1 MTSLAWADDQTLIST
16 GAGDAVIIW
25 RYTSAPLPLTPLPT
39 DPQLVSPQAQPVSAL
54 PQNIQSMHAELRLH
68 NQFPGSSSLALNEA
82 VAVSTTAIGPMTGSP
97 SNQGSSLALTW
108 PTPGQPVA
116 ACSALM
122 PQGLTSPAA
131 SKVLTMPHTAEQQLA
146 GLALMHSAEHA
157 AATSV
162 IVAAEHNV
170 VASTAMCG
178 DGHIAAGAV
187 RTSLLPYG
195 DCEPEN
201 SSHAVPTPWQLQVER
216 VIGYNGKAQNGC
228 IWLESSGQLVY
239 ATGCT
244 LILEDLETRHQ
255 R

>member
-1 MTSLAWADDQTLIST
+1 MTSLAWADDQILIST
-16 GAGDAVIIW
+16 GAGDAVIVW
-25 RYTSAPLPLTPLPT
+25 RCTSAPLPLTPLPT
-39 DPQLVSPQAQPVSAL
+39 DPQVVNPQAQPISTL
-54 PQNIQSMHAELRLH
+54 PQSMHAELRLH
-68 NQFPGSSSLALNEA
+68 NQSPGISSLNEA
-82 VAVSTTAIGPMTGSP
+82 VAVSTVAIGPMTGSP

-131 SKVLTMPHTAEQQLA
+131 SKVLAMPHTAEQQLA
-146 GLALMHSAEHA
+146 GLALMHSAQHA

-162 IVAAEHNV
+162 VVAAENNV
-170 VASTAMCG
+170 VASTAICG

-187 RTSLLPYG
+187 RTSLLVCG
-195 DCEPEN
+195 DGEPEN
-201 SSHAVPTPWQLQVER
+201 NSHAVPTPWQLQVER
-216 VIGYNGKAQNGC
+216 VIGYNGNAQNGC